1 MGKVIV
7 KVKLENGADL
17 VRAGDGTIA
26 PEQVR
31 RCEIDALA
39 DTGASMMCLPE
50 EVVEQLGLEVYETRP
65 VRLATGVR
73 HNAHLARTLH
83 IEIGDRAL
91 DQNCVVLPRGTQA
104 LIGQLVL
111 QGMDL
116 VVDCSEDRLAPGHPE
131 ADGPVY
137 DLL

>member
-1 MGKVIV
+1 MGKAIV

-26 PEQVR
+26 PEEVR
-31 RCEIDALA
+31 RCEVDALA

-65 VRLATGVR
+65 VRLANGER
-73 HNAHLARTLH
+73 HNADLARPLH
-83 IEIGDRAL
+83 IRIGDRGV
-91 DQNCVVLPRGTQA
+91 DQNCVVLPRGTEA
-104 LIGQLVL
+104 LIGQVVL
-111 QGMDL
+111 EAMDL
-116 VVDCSEDRLAPGHPE
+116 VVNCSEQRLVPGHPD

>member
-17 VRAGDGTIA
+17 VRAADGIIA

-31 RCEIDALA
+31 RCEVDALA

-50 EVVEQLGLEVYETRP
+50 EVVQQLGLEVYETRP
-65 VRLATGVR
+65 VRLANGER
-73 HNAHLARTLH
+73 HNADLARPLY
-83 IEIGDRAL
+83 IRIGDRGA
-91 DQNCVVLPRGTQA
+91 DQECVVLPRGTQA
-104 LIGQLVL
+104 LIGQVVL
-111 QGMDL
+111 EAMDL
-116 VVDCSEDRLAPGHPE
+116 VVNCGEKCLAPGHPE
-131 ADGPVY
+131 AGGPVY